1 MISLPL
7 DNNVVVTLPVRSTV
21 PFAGR
26 GPGATGALCAGKEGV
41 FGSSNAKRMAE
52 KPVTRNWG
60 MTMKML

>member
-7 DNNVVVTLPVRSTV
+7 DNNAVVIL
-21 PFAGR
+21 AGR
-26 GPGATGALCAGKEGV
+26 EAGATGALCAGKEGV
-41 FGSSNAKRMAE
+41 FGSSNAKRIAE